1 MKKLFYIF
9 LIVFVQFACGPQTT
23 KTLIENTLPQKDTL
37 PHNAQLP
44 RDSSFF
50 EKQFVKAGLVNIRDF
65 DTNIRVV
72 LLYNTETNFIGKN
85 FYNGLNQCYLPCAVA
100 TKLNN
105 AQKYLKSAFP
115 YYNLIVFD
123 ATRPLH
129 VQKMMWD
136 SLKLAP
142 VVKYDYIARPDQ
154 YSLHNYGAA
163 VDIGIINQDG
173 VLLDMGTPFDFFGEL
188 AHPKFEADNLA
199 NGSLSKIAYCNRIL
213 LRKTMQKAGFY
224 PISSEWWHFNACN
237 KVFAAEN
244 FTLIP

>member
-1 MKKLFYIF
+1 MNKLFYIF
-9 LIVFVQFACGPQTT
+9 LIVFVQFGCQPKEDVISLQNPVPA
-23 KTLIENTLPQKDTL
+23 KDTNT
-37 PHNAQLP
+37 PNKPLP
-44 RDSSFF
+44 RDSSLY

-72 LLYNTETNFIGKN
+72 LLYNTEKNFIGKN
-85 FYNGLNQCYLPCAVA
+85 FYNGLDQCYLPCAVA

-105 AQKYLKSAFP
+105 AQKHLKAAFP
-115 YYNLIVFD
+115 FYNLIVFD
-123 ATRPLH
+123 ATRPWH

-136 SLKLAP
+136 SLKMAP
-142 VVKYDYIARPDQ
+142 IFKYNYVARPDQ

-163 VDIGIINQDG
+163 VDIGIINENG

-213 LRKTMQKAGFY
+213 LRKTMMKAGFY

-237 KVFAAEN
+237 KVYAAEN
-244 FTLIP
+244 FSLIP